1 MSKEIMVEQGSDSWF
16 DMRLSR
22 ATASHAHEILSAS
35 STLGYKKYRALLFTQ
50 RFTGKKI
57 DSYSNDKMDDGTVNE
72 PVARLLYSLQTGHK
86 VRESGFWVHDEHD
99 AGASP
104 DGIVNEEFGL
114 EIKTQLP
121 HIHLMAKLDGFIDSK
136 YKKQMDFQMWIT
148 GYKKMDFISY
158 SPLIEDAELQLAIV
172 TYERDQTKIDL
183 IEDKTLDLLEE
194 VEEFEGR
201 IAKLR
206 SKDEV

>member
-1 MSKEIMVEQGSDSWF
+1 
-16 DMRLSR
+16 
-22 ATASHAHEILSAS
+22 
-35 STLGYKKYRALLFTQ
+35 
-50 RFTGKKI
+50 
-57 DSYSNDKMDDGTVNE
+57 
-72 PVARLLYSLQTGHK
+72 
-86 VRESGFWVHDEHD
+86 
-99 AGASP
+99 
-104 DGIVNEEFGL
+104 
-114 EIKTQLP
+114 
-121 HIHLMAKLDGFIDSK
+121 MAKLDGFIDSK